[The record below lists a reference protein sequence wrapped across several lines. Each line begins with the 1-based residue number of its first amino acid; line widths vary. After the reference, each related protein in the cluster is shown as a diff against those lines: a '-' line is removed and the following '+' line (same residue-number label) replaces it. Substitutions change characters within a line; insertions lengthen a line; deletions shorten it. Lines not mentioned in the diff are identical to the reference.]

1 MTSGLHRLFVTLW
14 IVALASVPLS
24 VRWTLASGGTVLA
37 VPLEILVAVCA
48 GMLAVMWLLGQ
59 GLDRRLFLHP
69 VSLVV
74 LCGLA
79 WILLTSITSVQPQVS
94 VKYALARMA
103 YTVTFFWGGL
113 WIFSRAGVRSGRI
126 AAFGLIGFLPV
137 VGWTVVRHARS
148 GFSFSDSIEIGAPFY
163 SNHLEYGATLAFWLL
178 LLCGLALARK
188 ARAGLLVSG
197 VFLGMLPL
205 MWAAHSRSAWLAT
218 AAGFGVIILGR
229 LGVATW
235 RILSLGVLV
244 LVLFFGAFAVYFYC
258 GSPGGWGVGTEGV
271 PESGFLQEA
280 SIRERLNRWSC
291 SVRMAEMRPWV
302 GFGPGTY
309 EASYGYFQDHRETT
323 SHSSLTGGR
332 GDAHSEFFS
341 ALAEQGIVGFVLV
354 ATLFWLAID
363 AGLRAARTRGNG
375 PQQWVALG
383 WTGSIMTLA
392 IGSLFNSYFEV
403 DRMAPLLWMACA
415 AVVFMDRDRA
425 TTNPGTR

>member
-1 MTSGLHRLFVTLW
+1 MTHVLHRLLVTLW
-14 IVALASVPLS
+14 FVALASVPLS
-24 VRWTLASGGTVLA
+24 VRWTVVSGGTVLA

-48 GMLAVMWLLGQ
+48 GILAVMLLLGQ
-59 GLDRRLFLHP
+59 GWDRRLFLHP

-74 LCGLA
+74 VGGLA

-113 WIFSRAGVRSGRI
+113 WIFSRAGVRSGKI

-137 VGWTVVRHARS
+137 VAWTVVRHARS
-148 GFSFSDSIEIGAPFY
+148 RFSFHQSIEIGAPFY
-163 SNHLEYGATLAFWLL
+163 PNHLEYGATLAFWLL

-188 ARAGLLVSG
+188 ARAGLLVSA
-197 VFLGMLPL
+197 VFLGIFPL
-205 MWAAHSRSAWLAT
+205 LWAAHSRSAWLAI
-218 AAGFGVIILGR
+218 AGGFGVIILGR

-235 RILSLGVLV
+235 RIVTLGVLV
-244 LVLFFGAFAVYFYC
+244 LVLFFGAFAVFFCC
-258 GSPGGWGVGTEGV
+258 GSPGRLEVGIEGARQ
-271 PESGFLQEA
+271 SGFLQEA
-280 SIRERLNRWSC
+280 SFRERLNRWSC
-291 SVRMAEMRPWV
+291 SVRMAEKRPWV

-309 EASYGYFQDHRETT
+309 EASYGYFQDHLETT

-341 ALAEQGIVGFVLV
+341 ALAEQGIVGLVLV
-354 ATLFWLAID
+354 AALFWLAIG
-363 AGLRAARTRGNG
+363 AGLKAARTRGDG

-383 WTGSIMTLA
+383 WTGAIVTLA
-392 IGSLFNSYFEV
+392 VGSLFNSYFEI
-403 DRMAPLLWMACA
+403 DRMAPLLWVACA

-425 TTNPGTR
+425 TTNPENR